1 VEIDHA
7 TEDVPSVF
15 DRAAATYERVGP
27 RFFSHFGQRVV
38 DLVAPTNGARVL
50 DAAAGAGAILIP
62 AAERVGPDGRVIGV
76 DLAESMV
83 ERLRQEISDRG
94 VGNAEA
100 HRMDARTLT
109 FADASFDYV
118 LCGFAL
124 DIFPDAEE
132 ALAEFHRV
140 LRPGGRIGLS
150 VSSGWWWEG
159 DGRWRWHAELL
170 SALGVQLDEGIV
182 AFATPRGVR
191 ETLRSCQFADE
202 SVIEETFPLVWA
214 NFDEWWKWAWSHGY
228 RRILEAMTQEDLH
241 RYREV
246 CSDHLSSQTTK
257 GGIGGRLEVLLATAR
272 TR

>member
-1 VEIDHA
+1 
-7 TEDVPSVF
+7 
-15 DRAAATYERVGP
+15 
-27 RFFSHFGQRVV
+27 
-38 DLVAPTNGARVL
+38 
-50 DAAAGAGAILIP
+50 
-62 AAERVGPDGRVIGV
+62 
-76 DLAESMV
+76 
-83 ERLRQEISDRG
+83 
-94 VGNAEA
+94 
-100 HRMDARTLT
+100 
-109 FADASFDYV
+109 
-118 LCGFAL
+118 
-124 DIFPDAEE
+124 
-132 ALAEFHRV
+132 
-140 LRPGGRIGLS
+140 LS

-170 SALGVQLDEGIV
+170 RALGVQLDEGIV
-182 AFATPRGVR
+182 AFATPRCVR

-202 SVIEETFPLVWA
+202 SVIEEIFPLVWA